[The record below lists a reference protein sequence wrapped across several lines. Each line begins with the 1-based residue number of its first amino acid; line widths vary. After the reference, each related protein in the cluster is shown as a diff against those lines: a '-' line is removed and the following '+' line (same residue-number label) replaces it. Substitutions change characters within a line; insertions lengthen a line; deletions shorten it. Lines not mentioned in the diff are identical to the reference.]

1 MAHEHSHHRDAD
13 RSRLLIVI
21 PIVAVVLVAQ
31 TVGGLITGSLA
42 LLADSGHLLSDL
54 TGLVIALVA
63 IGIARRPATDRHT
76 FGYQRTEVLAALLNG
91 LILTVVAVTVA
102 IEGVRRLVEPGP
114 GEIAALPMLLVAVV
128 GLIANAVSLVILR
141 SSAERSLN
149 MRGAYLEVLG
159 DALGSIGVIVAAVVI
174 ALTGFVQ
181 ADAIVSLLIAAGI
194 LPRAAL
200 LLRDVWRVLNESA
213 PSGTDVD
220 LIRRHIRGTE
230 GVVDVHDVHV
240 WAITSGAHVFSA
252 HVVVDSAVFANGGAG
267 VLLDDLGECLSSH
280 FDVEHST
287 FQLEP
292 AAHAAHE
299 EQHHR

>member
-1 MAHEHSHHRDAD
+1 MGHDHAHGEAD

-31 TVGGLITGSLA
+31 SFGGLLTGSLS
-42 LLADSGHLLSDL
+42 LLADAGHLFSDL

-76 FGYQRTEVLAALLNG
+76 FGYQRTEILAALLNG
-91 LILTVVAVTVA
+91 LILTVVAVSVG
-102 IEGVRRLVEPGP
+102 IEGVRRLMEPGSA
-114 GEIAALPMLLVAVV
+114 EIAALPMLLVAVV
-128 GLIANAVSLVILR
+128 GLVANVVSLLILR
-141 SSAERSLN
+141 GSAKGSLN

-159 DALGSIGVIVAAVVI
+159 DAFGSVGVIVAAIVI
-174 ALTGFVQ
+174 ATTGFVQ

-194 LPRAAL
+194 LPRAAML
-200 LLRDVWRVLNESA
+200 IRDVWRVLNESA
-213 PSGTDVD
+213 PLGTDVQV
-220 LIRRHIRGTE
+220 IREHIRKTP

-240 WAITSGAHVFSA
+240 WAITSGRHVFSA
-252 HVVVDSAVFANGGAG
+252 HVVVDAAVFREDGAG
-267 VLLDDLGECLSSH
+267 RLLDELGDCLTAH

-299 EQHHR
+299 DQHHR

>member
-1 MAHEHSHHRDAD
+1 MAHDHSHRAAS
-13 RSRLLIVI
+13 RSRLLVVI

-31 TVGGLITGSLA
+31 LVGGLLTGSLA
-42 LLADSGHLLSDL
+42 LLADAGHLFSDL
-54 TGLVIALVA
+54 TGLVIAVVA
-63 IGIARRPATDRHT
+63 IGIASRPATDRHT
-76 FGYQRTEVLAALLNG
+76 FGYQRTEILAALANG
-91 LILTVVAVTVA
+91 LILTVVAVGVGA
-102 IEGVRRLVEPGP
+102 EGVRRLLDPSTVEVSA
-114 GEIAALPMLLVAVV
+114 IPMLVVAVV
-128 GLIANAVSLVILR
+128 GLIANVVSLLILR
-141 SSAERSLN
+141 GSAKDSLN
-149 MRGAYLEVLG
+149 MKGAYLEVLG
-159 DALGSIGVIVAAVVI
+159 DMFGSIGVILAGGVI

-181 ADAIVSLLIAAGI
+181 ADAIVSLLIAAAI

-213 PSGTDVD
+213 PLGTDVEV
-220 LIRRHIRGTE
+220 IRRHIRETD

-240 WAITSGAHVFSA
+240 WAITSGEHVFSA
-252 HVVVDSAVFANGGAG
+252 HVVVDARIFETGATGRMLDELGG
-267 VLLDDLGECLSSH
+267 CLTEH

>member
-1 MAHEHSHHRDAD
+1 MAHDHSHRAAS
-13 RSRLLIVI
+13 RTRLLIVI

-31 TVGGLITGSLA
+31 LVGGLLTGSLA
-42 LLADSGHLLSDL
+42 LLADSGHLFSDL
-54 TGLVIALVA
+54 TGLVIAVVA
-63 IGIARRPATDRHT
+63 IGIASRPATDRHT
-76 FGYQRTEVLAALLNG
+76 FGYQRTEILAALANG
-91 LILTVVAVTVA
+91 LILTVVAVSVG
-102 IEGVRRLVEPGP
+102 IEGVRRLLDPGTT
-114 GEIAALPMLLVAVV
+114 EIAAVPMLIVAVV
-128 GLIANAVSLVILR
+128 GLIANVASLLILR
-141 SSAERSLN
+141 GSAKDSLN

-159 DALGSIGVIVAAVVI
+159 DTFGSLGVIVAAVVI

-181 ADAIVSLLIAAGI
+181 ADAIASLLIAVAI

-200 LLRDVWRVLNESA
+200 LIRDVWRVLNESV
-213 PSGTDVD
+213 PLGTDVEV
-220 LIRRHIRGTE
+220 IRRHIRETD

-252 HVVVDSAVFANGGAG
+252 HVVVDATVFSNGATGR
-267 VLLDDLGECLSSH
+267 LLDDLGECLTEH

-299 EQHHR
+299 ERHHR